1 MNSKTLLICAVG
13 FLAALPVLA
22 SEITGSLCTG
32 VNCPVEGTVVAA
44 PTASPAAG
52 SYTSAQSV
60 TLDATGETSIRYTTD
75 GSAPACPSTGTTYSS
90 AISVGSSATIK
101 AIACYANSASST
113 VASFAYTI
121 TVSSA
126 ATVNVSGGGGGG
138 GTYVAPTAATTTSVA
153 TPAST
158 SASTS
163 TSAQNQLSALLAQ
176 LQVLQNKAGTQQGA
190 APSTAAG
197 GGASFSR
204 NLQFNSHGE
213 DVRQLQTFLNSNGF
227 PVAAG
232 GAGSPGHETNLFGN
246 ATRAALARYQASI
259 GLPATGYLGPL
270 TRTKIAENIIP
281 SAPISVPAPAPATTP
296 SSPAAAPRTAF
307 NRPLGAGSKGADV
320 TALQNILKNEGLLN
334 VSATGYFGALT
345 ESAVKAFQEKY
356 NIAKPGD
363 SGYGFVGPKTR
374 AKLNGLL

>member
-1 MNSKTLLICAVG
+1 MNRIVNSKTLLICAIG
-13 FLAALPVLA
+13 FLVAFPVLA

-32 VNCPVEGTVVAA
+32 VNCPVEGTVVAP

-60 TLDATGETSIRYTTD
+60 ALDATGETSIRYTTD

-121 TVSSA
+121 TTSA
-126 ATVNVSGGGGGG
+126 AAVTVSGGGGGG
-138 GTYVAPTAATTTSVA
+138 GGGSVYVAPTTPTTTPVA
-153 TPAST
+153 TPANVST
-158 SASTS
+158 SASVQS
-163 TSAQNQLSALLAQ
+163 QLNTLLAQ
-176 LQVLQNKAGTQQGA
+176 LKTLQSQAGGAQG
-190 APSTAAG
+190 PTTG
-197 GGASFSR
+197 GGASFARNMQVGSR
-204 NLQFNSHGE
+204 GE
-213 DVRQLQTFLNSNGF
+213 DARQLQVFLNNNGF
-227 PVAAG
+227 PVTAS

-246 ATRAALARYQASI
+246 ATRAALVRYQASI

-270 TRTKIAENIIP
+270 TRAKIAEN
-281 SAPISVPAPAPATTP
+281 SAPTTP

-307 NRPLGAGSKGADV
+307 NRPLGAGSKGTDI
-320 TALQNILKNEGLLN
+320 TALQRILKNEGLLS
-334 VSATGYFGALT
+334 VPATGYFGALT

-374 AKLNGLL
+374 AKLNGLMQ